1 MKQTFDVT
9 GMSCAACE
17 ARVDKATRAV
27 PGVNNVAVN
36 LLKNSMEVDFDGNPE
51 TVKAVSAAVEKAG
64 YGAIARVSAKA
75 GKAAPTGPTPAE
87 RAAAEL
93 AHMRFRVI
101 VSFIFCVPL
110 FYISMGHMFSWP
122 LPEAFLGHNV
132 VPFALTEFLLLLPIV
147 YVNFKFFRGGFKS
160 LFHGAPNMDSLVALG
175 ATASIAYGIYAMYRM
190 GFALGASDMETA
202 HMAAMDL
209 YFEGAGMILTLI
221 TLGKFFEAR
230 AKGKTTN
237 AITALMDLAPKTAL
251 RDESGAEVE
260 VPVEDVCEGDILI
273 VRTGASVPVDG
284 TVVEGSAS
292 VDESAITG
300 EPIPVD
306 KVAGDTVIGATVSRA
321 GYFKMRADRVGE
333 DTALA
338 GIVRMVDDATSSK
351 APIEKLAD
359 KISGVFVPV
368 VIVIALVTFAVWFF
382 VLGAGLEASLT
393 HAISVLVIS
402 CPCALGLAT
411 PTAIMVGTGRGAR
424 KGVLVKDAEALQRA
438 SEVKTVILDKTGT
451 ITKGAPEVVDIRLT
465 QGVSEADL
473 LGIAASLE
481 SLSEHP
487 LAQAICLYANDR
499 GIAARPVEGFAQI
512 PGQGIAGSI
521 DGVGYCA
528 GNAVMMTAHGID
540 LGDFAQ
546 VAHAAA
552 DLGRTPLFFARGA
565 QVLGVVS
572 LADAVKP
579 TSKRAIA
586 ELRRMGVATLMLTG
600 DNERTARAVQDQVG
614 IDRMIAGVLPDQKAE
629 VIASEG
635 ARGGTAMVGDGINDA
650 VALAMADVGIAIG
663 AGTDIAMES
672 ADMVLMRSDPL
683 DVPAALQLSQA
694 VMRNVKQNLFWAL
707 IYNAVCIPLA
717 AGLIPGITLNPM
729 IAAACMAFSSVTVV
743 SNALR
748 LRTWKPGW
756 EHASAGSSS
765 SVVKDA
771 APCVGG
777 EPKGADDDLPTLVE
791 EEAAEFVAEETSEPA
806 VAFEEAAA
814 CQTKQANQGKE
825 ATMQKTVNIE
835 GMMCQHCVAH
845 ATEALKGV
853 PGVEDAQVSLENKNA
868 VVTLA
873 ADVDDQAL
881 IDAVVAAGYQA
892 KMA

>member
-27 PGVNNVAVN
+27 PGVNGVAVN
-36 LLKNSMEVDFDGNPE
+36 LLKNSMDIDFDGDPE
-51 TVKAVSAAVEKAG
+51 TLKAVSEAVEKAG
-64 YGAIARVSAKA
+64 YGAIPRVAVKE
-75 GKAAPTGPTPAE
+75 GKGAPSGPTPAE

-101 VSFIFCVPL
+101 VSFIFCLPL
-110 FYISMGHMFSWP
+110 FYISMGHMLGWP
-122 LPEAFLGHNV
+122 LPDALLGHNV

-175 ATASIAYGIYAMYRM
+175 ATASIVYGIYAMYRM
-190 GFALGASDMETA
+190 GFALGAGDMESA

-230 AKGKTTN
+230 AKGKTTD

-251 RDESGAEVE
+251 RELAGGEQE
-260 VPVEDVCEGDILI
+260 VPIEEVREGDVLI
-273 VRTGASVPVDG
+273 VKAGTSVPVDG
-284 TVVEGSAS
+284 TVLEGTAS

-300 EPIPVD
+300 EPIPVE
-306 KVAGDTVIGATVSRA
+306 KLAGDAVVGATVSKA
-321 GYFKMRADRVGE
+321 GYFKMRADRVGD

-359 KISGVFVPV
+359 KISGVFVPA
-368 VIVIALVTFAVWFF
+368 VIAIALVAFAVWF
-382 VLGAGLEASLT
+382 VILGAGLETALT

-438 SEVKTVILDKTGT
+438 SEIKTVIMDKTGT
-451 ITKGAPEVVDIRLT
+451 ITKGAPEVVDVRAARA
-465 QGVSEADL
+465 VSKDDL
-473 LGIAASLE
+473 IAVAASLE
-481 SLSEHP
+481 KFSEHP
-487 LAQAICLYANDR
+487 LAQAVCAYA
-499 GIAARPVEGFAQI
+499 EGRLRAGHVPMTVDGFVQI
-512 PGQGIAGSI
+512 PGQGIEGSI
-521 DGVGYCA
+521 EGERYCA
-528 GNAVMMTAHGID
+528 GNARMMGDRGID
-540 LGDFAQ
+540 LGEFEQMAQ
-546 VAHAAA
+546 MAA
-552 DLGRTPLFFARGA
+552 DQGRTPLFFARGA
-565 QVLGVVS
+565 HILGVIS

-579 TSKRAIA
+579 TSKRAVE
-586 ELRRMGVATLMLTG
+586 ELRRMGMETLMLTG
-600 DNERTARAVQDQVG
+600 DNERTARAVQGQVG
-614 IDRMIAGVLPDQKAE
+614 VDRVIAGVLPDQKAE
-629 VIASEG
+629 VIAS
-635 ARGGTAMVGDGINDA
+635 ASVAGGTVMVGDGINDA
-650 VALAMADVGIAIG
+650 VALATADVGIAIG

-672 ADMVLMRSDPL
+672 ADMVLMRSDLL

-707 IYNAVCIPLA
+707 VYNAICIPLA
-717 AGLIPGITLNPM
+717 AGLVPGVTLNPM

-748 LRTWKPGW
+748 LRTWEPSW
-756 EHASAGSSS
+756 ER
-765 SVVKDA
+765 
-771 APCVGG
+771 
-777 EPKGADDDLPTLVE
+777 GADP
-791 EEAAEFVAEETSEPA
+791 VAEDDAFKAQENDVEPA
-806 VAFEEAAA
+806 AVIEEAAA
-814 CQTKQANQGKE
+814 VQRKD
-825 ATMQKTVNIE
+825 ATMQKTVDIE

-868 VVTLA
+868 VVTLSG
-873 ADVDDQAL
+873 DVDDQAL